1 MPVSKKTFIIAVRE
15 VVENLRTKAFW
26 IGILAVPILIV
37 AGVVVPIWLD
47 KAKGVRKYVVIDHS
61 GWLLQAIEDRA
72 MEPDFEKV
80 LRALIDAR
88 VGEGKPKVGI
98 ADLQARLEGAMGDLA
113 NEKDL
118 KQEELSK
125 VAEALRDN
133 KKLLDEGLAQAGKL
147 YRELGRPEGQ
157 AILSALPEKAKTAVL
172 AMRQTIIEWWR
183 ALPDEDSRSYQNRS
197 GRGKYER
204 VVIDGSGEVLL
215 EDLNKRILSEELF
228 AYFEIGKDP
237 LKGDDGCRY
246 VSSNLT
252 DDDLRRWFEGLASD
266 IVREKRMESED
277 IDDRTAEW
285 LLAKLDFED
294 KQVSKTGETTE
305 VKDEDQARQY
315 APVAFVYLLWIA
327 IFSIA
332 QMLLTNTVEEKSNR
346 VLEVLLSSVSP
357 LELMLGKIFG
367 IAATGLSMIL
377 TWVISFIVCV
387 RFLPGLMGVD
397 NFKLEVIARDPVLLG
412 SFVAYFLAGYL
423 LYAALFVGIGSVCN
437 SVKEAGNLMMPVTMI
452 LMVPLFSMIPI
463 MKDPNGG
470 LATLLSYIPPF
481 TPFVMMNRAAGP
493 PAPHEYI
500 ITSIL
505 LVVSILFVIW
515 AAAKVFRVGVL
526 MTGKAPTP
534 KEILTWIKAPVGH
547 VATRGEE

>member
-1 MPVSKKTFIIAVRE
+1 MNKKTYIIAMRE
-15 VVENLRTKAFW
+15 FMENLRTKAFW
-26 IGILAVPILIV
+26 IGILAVPVLIA

-47 KAKGVRKYVVIDHS
+47 KAKGIRKYVVIDHS

-72 MEPDFEKV
+72 KEPDFEKV
-80 LRALIDAR
+80 LRALIDSR
-88 VGEGKPKVGI
+88 IGEGKPKVGI
-98 ADLQARLEGAMGDLA
+98 VDLQARLEGAMGDLA

-125 VAEALRDN
+125 FAEALRDN
-133 KKLLDEGLAQAGKL
+133 KKLLDEGLVEAGKL
-147 YRELGRPEGQ
+147 YRTLGKPEGQ
-157 AILSALPEKAKTAVL
+157 AILAALPDKAKTAIL

-183 ALPDEDSRSYQNRS
+183 ALPDEDARVYQDRS

-204 VVIDGSGEVLL
+204 VVVDGSGETLV
-215 EDLNKRILSEELF
+215 EDLNKQIFDKKLF

-237 LKGDDGCRY
+237 VKGNEGCRY

-277 IDDRTAEW
+277 IDDKTAGW
-285 LLAKLDFED
+285 LLAKLDFQDQKVTE
-294 KQVSKTGETTE
+294 TGAAEE
-305 VKDEDQARQY
+305 VKTEDQAKQF

-367 IAATGLSMIL
+367 IAATGLSVIL
-377 TWVISFIVCV
+377 TWVLTFILCV
-387 RFLPGLMGVD
+387 SFLPGLMGIE
-397 NFKLEVIARDPVLLG
+397 NFPLEIIARDPLLLG

-437 SVKEAGNLMMPVTMI
+437 SVKEASNLMMPVTMI
-452 LMVPLFSMIPI
+452 LMVPLFSMIPVV
-463 MKDPNGG
+463 KDPNGS
-470 LATLLSYIPPF
+470 LAVLLSYIPPF

-493 PAPHEYI
+493 PAAHEYV
-500 ITSIL
+500 ITSVL

-547 VATRGEE
+547 VATRTEET